1 MVSTPRWSPA
11 QPLLHAASRVPI
23 DHGHRGHHVLYEQLK
38 VEETGNYGFAPARLI
53 PAVYSFYDRF
63 EWFKLRWIRIDV
75 LYTVV

>member
-38 VEETGNYGFAPARLI
+38 VEEAGNYGFATARLI
-53 PAVYSFYDRF
+53 LIVYSFYDPF
-63 EWFKLRWIRIDV
+63 EWFKLR
-75 LYTVV
+75 